1 MGKCLFD
8 ISAEMNG
15 IVTELS
21 RIAHEHSVSIR
32 FSVGVQAYTRRRK
45 QIAGE
50 MIVMIG
56 YDNNEPSY
64 ITYILMH
71 ACNKTWI
78 KRVVID
84 VNKGVVE
91 VYLPNSGSH
100 KYVAIKNIDIIK
112 NFIKEVAR
120 MVLWSS

>member
-32 FSVGVQAYTRRRK
+32 FSVGVQAYTRKRN

-50 MIVMIG
+50 MIVMLG
-56 YDNNEPSY
+56 FDNNEPSY
-64 ITYILMH
+64 ITYILMR
-71 ACNKTWI
+71 ACDKTWV

-91 VYLPNSGSH
+91 VYLPNSGSY
-100 KYVAIKNIDIIK
+100 KYVSIKNIDVIK
-112 NFIKEVAR
+112 NFAREVAKV
-120 MVLWSS
+120 VLWSS